1 MNSRGVLKNNLA
13 IPTFAL
19 VGTIIGPQSLTAVFG
34 MGTGV
39 SFTVWSPEEV
49 RRTVRHDVLEIGL
62 MQEWGEFALA
72 FFF

>member
-1 MNSRGVLKNNLA
+1 
-13 IPTFAL
+13 
-19 VGTIIGPQSLTAVFG
+19 

-72 FFF
+72 FFFLSP